1 MPSADDVL
9 IAAIELALTGA
20 ELSQAA
26 TLPDGHATGTGFA
39 VAPVAG
45 AATPR
50 AAVTWYEEGMPAG
63 GPDGPVGKLG
73 DCERALRRAG
83 FHVEYATQS
92 TGTQSTGGCLLAR
105 RGTRGR

>member
-1 MPSADDVL
+1 MPSADGVL
-9 IAAIELALTGA
+9 VAAIGLVLTGA
-20 ELSQAA
+20 GLSEMA
-26 TLPDGHATGTGFA
+26 TLQNGHGPGTGFLA
-39 VAPVAG
+39 VPVTG

-50 AAVTWYEEGMPAG
+50 AAVTWYEDGMPAG
-63 GPDGPVGKLG
+63 GPDEPAGKLR

-92 TGTQSTGGCLLAR
+92 TGWCLLAQ